1 MELGKIM
8 KEERIRQG
16 MSQQELAEA
25 AGVSKRAIAYW
36 ENGKRK
42 MSVESADKIFR
53 NLHKEIVI
61 GKS

>member
-1 MELGKIM
+1 MDLGKIM

-16 MSQQELAEA
+16 LSQQELAEV

-36 ENGKRK
+36 ETGKRK

>member
-1 MELGKIM
+1 M

-16 MSQQELAEA
+16 LSQQELAEA

-53 NLHKEIVI
+53 NLHKGIVI